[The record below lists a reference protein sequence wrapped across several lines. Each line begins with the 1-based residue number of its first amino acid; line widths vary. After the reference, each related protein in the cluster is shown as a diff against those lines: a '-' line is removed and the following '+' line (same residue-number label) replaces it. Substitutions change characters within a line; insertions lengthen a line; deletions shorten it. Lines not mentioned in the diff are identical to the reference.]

1 MERSTTMQRPAD
13 DVRIWDKWNST
24 YRHGRL
30 DEPSK
35 VRLRT
40 IGETMEELRIRDA
53 KIMEA
58 GCGTGWLSAKL
69 SEFGEVTACDLGSE
83 IIDTAQKEYPH
94 IKFLS
99 GDVQTLDLPTN
110 YFDVVVTSE
119 VLAHVPD
126 QPAFVQRL
134 ADLLKPG
141 GFLFLTTQNKYVFE
155 RTANISPPDGWIRQ
169 WVTMKTLKSMLRKHF
184 SFRITT
190 TLEPEGHIGLL
201 RVINSRKVNHY
212 CNALLGSSRVKR
224 LKEQAGFGQSLF
236 VVAVKR

>member
-1 MERSTTMQRPAD
+1 MEQ
-13 DVRIWDKWNST
+13 
-24 YRHGRL
+24 
-30 DEPSK
+30 
-35 VRLRT
+35 
-40 IGETMEELRIRDA
+40 LRIRDA